1 MMEVFSVDI
10 DDSNIK
16 KIHKALKNDGQKA
29 IDRAM
34 IRALESGKSAFTSA
48 SKGGAP
54 SIYNIKKSELDG
66 HIDVS
71 KSKFTLTAKSLSL
84 TIGRSPSHFGL
95 TPKEYQSQRGIP
107 VKKRK
112 ISAATVKK
120 GNKRRYQ
127 HGFIMNP
134 AKVKGGT
141 VMLWE
146 RMGKYSRPEPVRRVS
161 VAQMLSNPEI
171 YESVSKAINETL
183 SKRLDHEMKRMGL

>member
-1 MMEVFSVDI
+1 MEFFDIQI

-16 KIHKALKNDGQKA
+16 KIHKALKNNGQKA

-34 IRALESGKSAFTSA
+34 IRALNSGRSAFTSG

-54 SIYNIKKSELDG
+54 KIYNVKKSELDG

-71 KSKFTLTAKSLSL
+71 KSKFTLSAKSPSL
-84 TIGRSPSHFGL
+84 TIGQSPSHFNL
-95 TPKEYQSQRGIP
+95 TPKEYRSQKGIP
-107 VKKRK
+107 VKRRR
-112 ISAATVKK
+112 IAAATVKK
-120 GNKRRYQ
+120 GKKRKYQ

-134 AKVKGGT
+134 ARVKGGT
-141 VMLWE
+141 IMLWE
-146 RMGKYSRPEPVRRVS
+146 RSGKYSLPEPVRRVS

-171 YESVSKAINETL
+171 YENVSKAMNETL